1 MQCLTKLQQKCL
13 KSFATIKHSWCS
25 RLMLVSSHCIHK
37 AMKNLNIDII
47 LAFVFQQ
54 CVPYFQLSSYWYI
67 TINFVANGYSQKL
80 ILFV

>member
-1 MQCLTKLQQKCL
+1 
-13 KSFATIKHSWCS
+13 
-25 RLMLVSSHCIHK
+25 
-37 AMKNLNIDII
+37 MKNLNIDII

-80 ILFV
+80 ILFVWICVLAKFVKFK